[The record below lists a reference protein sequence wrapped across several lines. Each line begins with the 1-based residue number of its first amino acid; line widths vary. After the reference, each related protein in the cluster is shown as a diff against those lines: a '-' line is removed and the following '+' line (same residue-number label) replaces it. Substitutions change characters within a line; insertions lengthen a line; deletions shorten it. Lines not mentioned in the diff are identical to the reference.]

1 MTRTS
6 GKTQVPGEV
15 SSGISFKSDFIEEDF
30 RSALRD
36 KGYDILH
43 ETALICPCKSRPSD
57 HQSNCDNCG
66 GSGWV
71 FTNPTKTRA
80 ILTSMR
86 IDRQY
91 DEEARRDLGLM
102 YVTLQPSDK
111 MGHMDKIIVLDAESI
126 QTKVLYLQEK
136 DSGQFFAMTP
146 YDITLV
152 EYAGLFLGETIAL
165 QRLIEGTDFTIQDNK
180 FLLDPSFNIVTG
192 SATSTGTSTTLVDTA
207 ATFTKSG
214 IDISDVIRNVTDGSS
229 AIVSKI
235 TDDNNI
241 VTTALTGGT
250 LNVWTSADVWE
261 VDVKPQVTLRY
272 RHRPVFHIWDIIR
285 DARTSKVVGQR
296 NDVSSITL
304 PMIGIGKRAHLIS
317 DAENFAG
324 NRLFDNSW
332 EPVAPSVTTA
342 FERVI
347 RGATTQSIF
356 DAMTAVQK
364 IEMKVLNCP

>member
-6 GKTQVPGEV
+6 DKTQVPGAV
-15 SSGISFKSDFIEEDF
+15 SKGIPFRSDFDEQDF

-36 KGYDILH
+36 KGYDVLH
-43 ETALICPCKSRPSD
+43 ETALICPCKSRAAD
-57 HQSNCDNCG
+57 HQSNCENCG

-71 FTNPTKTRA
+71 FTNPTRTRA

-91 DEEARRDLGLM
+91 DEEARKDLGLV
-102 YVTLQPSDK
+102 YITLQPSDK

-126 QTKVLYLQEK
+126 QTQILFLEEK

-180 FLLDPSFNIVTG
+180 FLLDPSFNLATG
-192 SATSTGTSTTLVDTA
+192 SVTTTGTSTTLEDTV
-207 ATFTKSG
+207 ATFTTSG
-214 IDISDVIRNVTDGSS
+214 INIGDVIRNTTDGS
-229 AIVSKI
+229 AATVSKI
-235 TDDNNI
+235 IDDNNI
-241 VTTALTGGT
+241 ETTVLTGGA
-250 LNVWTSADVWE
+250 LNIWTSADVWE
-261 VDVKPQVTLRY
+261 IDLKPQVTLRY
-272 RHRPVFHIWDIIR
+272 RHSPVFYIWDVIR
-285 DARTSKVVGQR
+285 DARTSQVVGQR
-296 NDVSSITL
+296 NDVSSIIL

-332 EPVAPSVTTA
+332 EPAAPNTDTA
-342 FERVI
+342 FERII